1 MRLAP
6 TLITLALAL
15 LPHLP
20 ALATPA
26 CAASPILINEILAG
40 PARDWDGSGIFS
52 TRDDEW
58 VEIINAGAVPL
69 DLAGWL
75 LTDGDAIPRLALSGA
90 LAAGER
96 RVVFGKESYDWEKAH
111 GQPAFGLSLSNSGD
125 KVMLWQVA
133 GPDTVLMDSY
143 AYASHE
149 AAADRATARFP
160 EAAASWVLFDG
171 LNPYTGTASPHGNNC
186 APTPGAANA
195 CPSTSA
201 RTLTWGRVKTLY
213 R

>member
-6 TLITLALAL
+6 AVITLTLAM
-15 LPHLP
+15 LPYLP
-20 ALATPA
+20 VLAAPV
-26 CAASPILINEILAG
+26 CAASPILLNEILAG
-40 PARDWDGSGIFS
+40 PARDWDGSGVLS

-58 VEIINAGAVPL
+58 VEIINVGPGPL

-75 LTDGDAIPRLALSGA
+75 LTDGDAIPRFALSGI

-96 RVVFGKESYDWEKAH
+96 HVVYGKDAYDWEKAH
-111 GQPAFGLSLSNSGD
+111 GQPAFGLSLANTGD
-125 KVMLWQVA
+125 KVMLWQVTGA
-133 GPDTVLMDSY
+133 DTVLMDSY

-160 EAAASWVLFDG
+160 EGGAAWVLFDG
-171 LNPYTGTASPHGNNC
+171 LNPYTGTATPHGNNC
-186 APTPGAANA
+186 APTPGAANV
-195 CPSTSA
+195 CTGTPT
-201 RTLTWGRVKTLY
+201 RTVTWGRIKTLY

>member
-6 TLITLALAL
+6 AVIALTLAT
-15 LPHLP
+15 LPYLP

-26 CAASPILINEILAG
+26 CATPPLLINEILAG
-40 PARDWDGSGIFS
+40 PARDWDGSGTFS

-58 VEIINAGAVPL
+58 VEIINAGPVLL

-75 LTDGDAIPRLALSGA
+75 LTDGDAIPRFALSGI

-111 GQPAFGLSLSNSGD
+111 GQPAFGLALANTGD

-160 EAAASWVLFDG
+160 DGGATWVLFDG
-171 LNPYTGTASPHGNNC
+171 LNPYTGTATPHGNNC
-186 APTPGAANA
+186 APTPGTANA
-195 CPSTSA
+195 CTSTPT

>member
-6 TLITLALAL
+6 AVIPIALAL
-15 LPHLP
+15 LSYLP
-20 ALATPA
+20 ALAATA
-26 CAASPILINEILAG
+26 CASSPLLINEILAG
-40 PARDWDGSGIFS
+40 PARDWDGSGTLS

-58 VEIINAGAVPL
+58 VEIINAGPAPL

-75 LTDGDAIPRLALSGA
+75 LTDGDAIPRMALAGV

-96 RVVFGKESYDWEKAH
+96 RVIFGRESYDWEKAH
-111 GQPAFGLSLSNSGD
+111 GQPAFGLSLSNTGD

-143 AYASHE
+143 TYASHE
-149 AAADRATARFP
+149 AAADRASGRLP
-160 EAAASWVLFDG
+160 EGGAVWVLFDG
-171 LNPYTGTASPHGNNC
+171 LNPYTGTAPPHGNGC
-186 APTPGAANA
+186 APTPGAANG
-195 CPSTSA
+195 CPNTPTRA
-201 RTLTWGRVKTLY
+201 TTWGRVKALY

>member
-6 TLITLALAL
+6 AVIALALAT

-40 PARDWDGSGIFS
+40 PARDWDGSGALS

-58 VEIINAGAVPL
+58 VEILNAGPAPL
-69 DLAGWL
+69 DLSGWL
-75 LTDGDAIPRLALSGA
+75 LTDGDAIPRYALSGI

-96 RVVFGKESYDWEKAH
+96 RVVYGKNAFDWEKAN
-111 GQPAFGLSLSNSGD
+111 GQPAFGLSLANTGD
-125 KVMLWQVA
+125 KVMLWQVS

-160 EAAASWVLFDG
+160 EGGATWVLFDG
-171 LNPYTGTASPHGNNC
+171 LNPYTGTALPHGNGC

-195 CPSTSA
+195 CGNTPT
-201 RTLTWGRVKTLY
+201 RPLTWGQIKTLY

>member
-6 TLITLALAL
+6 AVIALALAT

-40 PARDWDGSGIFS
+40 PARDWDGSGTLS

-58 VEIINAGAVPL
+58 VEIINPGPVSVEL
-69 DLAGWL
+69 SGWL
-75 LTDGDAIPRLALSGA
+75 LTDGDAIPRFALSGM

-96 RVVFGKESYDWEKAH
+96 RVVYGKNAYDWEKAN
-111 GQPAFGLSLSNSGD
+111 GQPAFGLSLGNTGD
-125 KVMLWQVA
+125 KVMLWHVA

-160 EAAASWVLFDG
+160 EGSATWVLFDG
-171 LNPYTGTASPHGNNC
+171 LNPYTGTAPPHGNGC
-186 APTPGAANA
+186 PPTPGAANA
-195 CPSTSA
+195 CTNTPT
-201 RTLTWGRVKTLY
+201 RPLTWGRVKTLY